1 MDIESIGVSNRGT
14 VYRSDERSNQSN
26 EIGFDNIAI
35 SAKDS
40 YESSVEESYYA
51 TYTSDG
57 TLVGEKV
64 SAVESEEPA
73 MIPERYW
80 KAKRSFDCCYIYYQ
94 GERITEWELFEKA
107 VTTGAITLDETETIA
122 WNVSNARQA
131 LIDSKATPL
140 YDWST
145 TLYSEDRKYVFRVE
159 NGIITGA
166 TSTEFSD
173 GTTFFDVA
181 NEIASGTRLSDMD
194 LWKLEALAWT
204 DEELYNAA
212 VAIGTAK
219 SRYDN
224 ATSLYQNG
232 ELTKKQ
238 YLHDLYP
245 VFLLL
250 YGKDADIH
258 SDSLL
263 RDMEDFFSADD
274 FLTRAFARYDPDN
287 EKLIYD
293 LLVNKN
299 YHAYSGMY

>member
-1 MDIESIGVSNRGT
+1 MDIESIGISNRGA
-14 VYRSDERSNQSN
+14 VYQSGVRGNKSDEI
-26 EIGFDNIAI
+26 EFDNMAI
-35 SAKDS
+35 SSKDS
-40 YESSVEESYYA
+40 YESSVEETYYA

-57 TLVGEKV
+57 TFADENI
-64 SAVESEEPA
+64 AAESEETS
-73 MIPERYW
+73 MIPERYQ

-181 NEIASGTRLSDMD
+181 NEIASGKELCDIE
-194 LWKLEALAWT
+194 LWKLEALDWT
-204 DEELYNAA
+204 DKELYDAA

-219 SRYDN
+219 RRYDN
-224 ATSLYQNG
+224 AASLYQNG
-232 ELTKKQ
+232 DLTKKQ

-250 YGKDADIH
+250 YGKDVDIH

-274 FLTRAFARYDPDN
+274 FLTRAFARYNPDN
-287 EKLIYD
+287 ERLTYD